1 MNMYEGVKTINFL
14 NGECSHRCIYC
25 SSKSLR
31 ENVKPY
37 YMGELRLNENAFKKN
52 LGKGNTWFV
61 CAQNDLFA
69 DEVPN
74 NFILRI
80 YDHIAMYPDNNYWF
94 QSKNPQRMF
103 ESARNP
109 FVYGTTIETNRDNQ
123 IYNNVPTQYERY
135 YWIKKIKED
144 FGVKTFITI
153 EPILDFDLDA
163 LLYLVRN
170 ANVDCVNIG
179 ADSKKHDLKEPP
191 KDKILS
197 LIKELEKITEVRLKT
212 NLQRLIK

>member
-1 MNMYEGVKTINFL
+1 MYEGVKTINFL

-69 DEVPN
+69 DEVPE

-80 YDHIAMYPDNNYWF
+80 YDHIAMYPDNIYWF
-94 QSKNPQRMF
+94 QSKNSQRMF

-109 FVYGTTIETNRDNQ
+109 FVYGTTIGTNRGNS
-123 IYNNVPTQYERY
+123 YLSTAPSVCERSA
-135 YWIKKIKED
+135 WLLRIKAKEIT
-144 FGVKTFITI
+144 TFITC
-153 EPILDFDLDA
+153 EPLVDFDLDE
-163 LLYLVRN
+163 LVSIIMFAEPN
-170 ANVDCVNIG
+170 WVNIG
-179 ADSKKHDLKEPP
+179 ADSKKHGLKEPP